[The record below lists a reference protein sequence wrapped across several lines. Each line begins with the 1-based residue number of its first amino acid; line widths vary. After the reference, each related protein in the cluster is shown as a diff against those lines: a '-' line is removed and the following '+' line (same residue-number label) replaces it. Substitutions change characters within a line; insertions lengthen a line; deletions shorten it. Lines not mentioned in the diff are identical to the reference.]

1 MLKNI
6 PKSNVSKRDFKV
18 YKKFFASHV
27 DYPVLKIYDKSSVY
41 HTGSGM
47 FDSDVFERT
56 VSGSINDSFHKYP
69 MYQSLKHKYFTDNG
83 LLGMF
88 GNITDMSDFNNERII
103 DDTLFVIPV
112 TQSRVGE
119 GIKPGSVKLYSDQL
133 NSGSL
138 LYDDG
143 LGNLVGERKE
153 YSFISA
159 DFGSFGTGSLSNNGN
174 LDKGVYLYL
183 SDTNA
188 THSVK
193 LSYGLD
199 LMDPQ
204 MTLTLEGDTDVR
216 TLVRWDMYTNDIGGE
231 YITGS
236 SDIRTQGNISF
247 TEPLNF
253 LGTDLKPLHYGN
265 VFYSDGLITVN
276 THDVHNDATLE
287 DFTTYDLEYRSTK
300 TIHELEVLCQ
310 VGECEFNYSQNP
322 SAVDVTLSGSYLF
335 PYTPIDQRDP
345 NMAYLA
351 VMPIKVVE
359 DIKQVNGYT
368 SSYDGTTTG
377 SWDDYYTNALTDP
390 TGSYLTTFVS
400 TIGLYDDNN
409 NLVAVAKLPKPIK
422 NYPDMD
428 LNFIVRIDL

>member
-6 PKSNVSKRDFKV
+6 PKSNVSNRQFKV
-18 YKKFFASHV
+18 YKKFFASHT
-27 DYPVLKIYDKSSVY
+27 DYPVLKIYSKESVY
-41 HTGSGM
+41 HTGSGA
-47 FDSDVFERT
+47 FDSASFERT
-56 VSGSINDSFHKYP
+56 VSGSINDSFFKYP
-69 MYQSLKHKYFTDNG
+69 MYQSVKHKYFTDNG
-83 LLGMF
+83 LINMF
-88 GNITDMSDFNNERII
+88 GSITDISDFSNERIVDETI
-103 DDTLFVIPV
+103 FLIPV

-119 GIKPGSVKLYSDQL
+119 GIKPHSVKLYSDQV

-143 LGNLVGERKE
+143 YGNLVGERKK
-153 YSFISA
+153 YQFLDA
-159 DFGSFGTGSLSNNGN
+159 DFGSFGTGSLSNNGD
-174 LDKGVYLYL
+174 LTKGVYLTL
-183 SDTNA
+183 TDNVASS
-188 THSVK
+188 SVK
-193 LSYGLD
+193 LTGGLD
-199 LMDPQ
+199 LMNPT
-204 MTLTLEGDTDVR
+204 MTLTWEGDTDIR

-236 SDIRTQGNISF
+236 SDIRTQGNIEF
-247 TEPLNF
+247 TEQLNF
-253 LGTDLKPLHYGN
+253 LGWPLKPLHYGN
-265 VFYSDGLITVN
+265 VLYQDGLIAIT
-276 THDVHNDATLE
+276 THDVHNDASLV
-287 DFTTYDLEYRSTK
+287 DMTTYDLEYRSTK

-322 SAVDVTLSGSYLF
+322 SAVQVTLSGSYDF
-335 PYTPIDQRDP
+335 ETTEIFNVRPGGYRR
-345 NMAYLA
+345 
-351 VMPIKVVE
+351 IKEVL
-359 DIKQVNGYT
+359 DIEQVTGYT

-377 SWDDYYTNALTDP
+377 SWEDYYSNALTDP

>member
-6 PKSNVSKRDFKV
+6 PKSNVSNRDFKV
-18 YKKFFASHV
+18 YKKFYASHA

-41 HTGSGM
+41 HTGSGA
-47 FDSDVFERT
+47 FNSDVFEKT
-56 VSGSINDSFHKYP
+56 VSGSLNDSFFKYP
-69 MYQSLKHKYFTDNG
+69 MYQSVKHKYFTDNG

-88 GNITDMSDFNNERII
+88 GTIINMSDFNNERII
-103 DDTLFVIPV
+103 DDTLFLIPI

-143 LGNLVGERKE
+143 HGNLVGERKE
-153 YSFISA
+153 YSFLSA
-159 DFGSFGTGSLSNNGN
+159 DFGSFGSGSLSNNGD

-183 SDTNA
+183 NDTNA

-247 TEPLNF
+247 TESLKF

-265 VFYSDGLITVN
+265 VFYKDGLIAIT
-276 THDVHNDATLE
+276 THDVHNDVSLE
-287 DFTTYDLEYRSTK
+287 DVTTYDLEYRSTK

-322 SAVDVTLSGSYLF
+322 SAVQVTLSGSYDF
-335 PYTPIDQRDP
+335 ETTEIFNVRPGGYRK
-345 NMAYLA
+345 
-351 VMPIKVVE
+351 IKEVQ
-359 DIKQVNGYT
+359 DITQVSGYT
-368 SSYDGTTTG
+368 SSYDTSITG
-377 SWDDYYTNALTDP
+377 SWDDYYSNALTDP

>member
-6 PKSNVSKRDFKV
+6 PKSNVSNRDFKV
-18 YKKFFASHV
+18 YKKFYASHA

-41 HTGSGM
+41 HTGSGA
-47 FDSDVFERT
+47 FNSDVFEKT
-56 VSGSINDSFHKYP
+56 VSGSLNDSFFKYP
-69 MYQSLKHKYFTDNG
+69 MYQSVKHKYFTDNG

-88 GNITDMSDFNNERII
+88 GTIINMSDFNNERII
-103 DDTLFVIPV
+103 DDTLFLIPV

-143 LGNLVGERKE
+143 YGNLVGERKE
-153 YSFISA
+153 YSFLSA
-159 DFGSFGTGSLSNNGN
+159 DFGSFGTGSLSNNGD
-174 LDKGVYLYL
+174 LTKGVYLYL
-183 SDTNA
+183 NDTNA
-188 THSVK
+188 THSIK
-193 LSYGLD
+193 LTGGLD
-199 LMDPQ
+199 LMNPQ

-253 LGTDLKPLHYGN
+253 LGTELKPLHYGN
-265 VFYSDGLITVN
+265 VFYQDGIIAIT
-276 THDVHNDATLE
+276 THDVHNDVTLE
-287 DFTTYDLEYRSTK
+287 DVTTYNLEYRSTK

-322 SAVDVTLSGSYLF
+322 SAVQVTLSGSYDF
-335 PYTPIDQRDP
+335 ETTVIP
-345 NMAYLA
+345 NVRPGGYRR
-351 VMPIKVVE
+351 IKEVL
-359 DIKQVNGYT
+359 DIEQVTGYT
-368 SSYDGTTTG
+368 SSFDGSTTG
-377 SWDDYYTNALTDP
+377 SWDDYYSNALTDP